1 METKEELISKYANTC
16 VELRNAELLHNKKPE
31 EEKSFMDKVCDN
43 KWKILTGLI
52 AVGGAAGTAYCYRD
66 EIKDYLEKDDN
77 IFKDVNEFLSTNTGK
92 AIVGIATA
100 GSTTA
105 VKSSFTSTQ
114 TNILKKMS
122 DSELTPEFNYYRKL
136 NPATMTES
144 ELEYNITLM
153 EGIIGSYKPTVGDII
168 TNTESPTVDTDSI
181 KEDSDV
187 MKMLTDKA
195 KSVRNMDDFGELV
208 KLVDKCFPDNDED
221 EEFILTEN

>member
-1 METKEELISKYANTC
+1 METREELIRKYADTC
-16 VELRNAELLHNKKPE
+16 IMLRNAELLHNKKPE
-31 EEKSFMDKVCDN
+31 EEKSFMDVLCNN

-92 AIVGIATA
+92 AIVGVVTA

-105 VKSSFTSTQ
+105 VKSNFTSNQ
-114 TNILKKMS
+114 TNILKKMT

-136 NPATMTES
+136 DPCRMSET

-153 EGIIGSYKPTVGDII
+153 KGIIGAYNPI
-168 TNTESPTVDTDSI
+168 TFDTDPI

-208 KLVDKCFPDNDED
+208 KLVDKYFPDED

>member
-1 METKEELISKYANTC
+1 METREELIHKYADTC
-16 VELRNAELLHNKKPE
+16 VMLRNAELLHNKKPE
-31 EEKSFMDKVCDN
+31 EEKSFMDKVYDN

-92 AIVGIATA
+92 AIVGVVTA

-105 VKSSFTSTQ
+105 VKSNFTSNQ
-114 TNILKKMS
+114 TNALKKMS

-136 NPATMTES
+136 NPSTMSES

-153 EGIIGSYKPTVGDII
+153 KGIINAYNPI
-168 TNTESPTVDTDSI
+168 TFDNDPIKEDS

-208 KLVDKCFPDNDED
+208 KLVDKYFPDED

>member
-1 METKEELISKYANTC
+1 METREELIRKYADTC

-92 AIVGIATA
+92 AIVGVVTA

-105 VKSSFTSTQ
+105 VKSNFTSNQ
-114 TNILKKMS
+114 TNILKKMT

-136 NPATMTES
+136 DPCRMSET

-153 EGIIGSYKPTVGDII
+153 KGIIGAYNPI
-168 TNTESPTVDTDSI
+168 TFDTDPI

-195 KSVRNMDDFGELV
+195 NSVRNMDDFGELV

-221 EEFILTEN
+221 EEFILTEK

>member
-1 METKEELISKYANTC
+1 MEAREELIHKYADTC
-16 VELRNAELLHNKKPE
+16 VMLRNAELLHNKQQE

-92 AIVGIATA
+92 AIVGVVTA

-105 VKSSFTSTQ
+105 VKSNFTSNQ
-114 TNILKKMS
+114 TNILKKMT

-136 NPATMTES
+136 DPCRMSET

-153 EGIIGSYKPTVGDII
+153 EGIINAYNPI
-168 TNTESPTVDTDSI
+168 TFDNDPI
-181 KEDSDV
+181 KEDSEDSDV
-187 MKMLTDKA
+187 VKILTDKA
-195 KSVRNMDDFGELV
+195 KSVRSVEDFGELV
-208 KLVDKCFPDNDED
+208 KLVDKYFPDED
-221 EEFILTEN
+221 EEFMLTEN

>member
-1 METKEELISKYANTC
+1 METREELIHKYADTC

-92 AIVGIATA
+92 AIVGVVTA

-105 VKSSFTSTQ
+105 VKSNFTSNQ
-114 TNILKKMS
+114 TNILKKMT

-136 NPATMTES
+136 DPCRMSET

-153 EGIIGSYKPTVGDII
+153 KGIIGAYNPI
-168 TNTESPTVDTDSI
+168 TFDSDPI

-208 KLVDKCFPDNDED
+208 KLVDKYFPDED
-221 EEFILTEN
+221 EEFMLTEN

>member
-16 VELRNAELLHNKKPE
+16 VELRNAELLHNKQPE

-92 AIVGIATA
+92 AVVGVVTA

-105 VKSSFTSTQ
+105 VKSNFTSNQ
-114 TNILKKMS
+114 TNILKKMT

-136 NPATMTES
+136 DPCRMSET

-153 EGIIGSYKPTVGDII
+153 KGIIGAYDPI
-168 TNTESPTVDTDSI
+168 TFDNDPI

-208 KLVDKCFPDNDED
+208 KLVDKYFPDED

>member
-1 METKEELISKYANTC
+1 METREELIHKYADTC
-16 VELRNAELLHNKKPE
+16 VELRNAELLHNKKSE

-52 AVGGAAGTAYCYRD
+52 AVGSAAGTAYCYKD

-92 AIVGIATA
+92 AIVGVVTA

-105 VKSSFTSTQ
+105 VKSNFTSNQ
-114 TNILKKMS
+114 TNILKKMT

-136 NPATMTES
+136 DPCRMSET

-153 EGIIGSYKPTVGDII
+153 KGIIGTYRPADI
-168 TNTESPTVDTDSI
+168 DTDPI
-181 KEDSDV
+181 KEVKEDSDV

-195 KSVRNMDDFGELV
+195 RSVRNMDDFGELV
-208 KLVDKCFPDNDED
+208 KLVDKYFPDNDED
-221 EEFILTEN
+221 EEFMLTEN

>member
-1 METKEELISKYANTC
+1 METREELIRKYADTC
-16 VELRNAELLHNKKPE
+16 VMLRNAELLHNKKPE

-92 AIVGIATA
+92 AIVGVVTA

-105 VKSSFTSTQ
+105 VKSNFTSNQ
-114 TNILKKMS
+114 TNILKKMT

-136 NPATMTES
+136 DPCRMSET

-153 EGIIGSYKPTVGDII
+153 KGIIGAYNPI
-168 TNTESPTVDTDSI
+168 TFDNDPI

-208 KLVDKCFPDNDED
+208 KLVDKYFPDED

>member
-1 METKEELISKYANTC
+1 METREELIRKYADTC
-16 VELRNAELLHNKKPE
+16 VMLRNAELLHNKKPE

-92 AIVGIATA
+92 AIVGVVTA

-105 VKSSFTSTQ
+105 VKSNFTSNQ
-114 TNILKKMS
+114 TNILKKMT

-136 NPATMTES
+136 DPCRMSET

-153 EGIIGSYKPTVGDII
+153 KGIIGTYNPI
-168 TNTESPTVDTDSI
+168 TFDNDPI

-187 MKMLTDKA
+187 MKTLTDKA

-208 KLVDKCFPDNDED
+208 KLVDKYFPDED
-221 EEFILTEN
+221 EEFMLTEN

>member
-1 METKEELISKYANTC
+1 METREELIYKYADTC
-16 VELRNAELLHNKKPE
+16 VELRNAELFRNKQPE
-31 EEKSFMDKVCDN
+31 EEKSFMKSLWDN

-92 AIVGIATA
+92 AIVGVVTA

-105 VKSSFTSTQ
+105 VKSNFTSNQ
-114 TNILKKMS
+114 TNILKKMT

-136 NPATMTES
+136 DPCRMSET

-153 EGIIGSYKPTVGDII
+153 KGIIGAYNPI
-168 TNTESPTVDTDSI
+168 TFDNDPI
-181 KEDSDV
+181 KEDSDI
-187 MKMLTDKA
+187 MKTLTDKA

-208 KLVDKCFPDNDED
+208 KLVDKYFPDED

>member
-1 METKEELISKYANTC
+1 METKEELIRKYADTC
-16 VELRNAELLHNKKPE
+16 VELRNTELSRSKQPE

-105 VKSSFTSTQ
+105 VKSNFTSNQ
-114 TNILKKMS
+114 TNVLKKMS

-136 NPATMTES
+136 DPCRMSET

-153 EGIIGSYKPTVGDII
+153 KGIINAYNPI
-168 TNTESPTVDTDSI
+168 TFDNDPI

-208 KLVDKCFPDNDED
+208 KLVDKYFPDNDED
-221 EEFILTEN
+221 EEFMLTEN

>member
-1 METKEELISKYANTC
+1 METREELIHKYADTC
-16 VELRNAELLHNKKPE
+16 VMLRNAELLHNKKPE

-77 IFKDVNEFLSTNTGK
+77 IFKDANEFLSTNTGK
-92 AIVGIATA
+92 AIVGVVTA

-105 VKSSFTSTQ
+105 VKSNFTSNQ
-114 TNILKKMS
+114 TNVLKKMS

-136 NPATMTES
+136 DPCRMSET

-153 EGIIGSYKPTVGDII
+153 KGIIGAYNPI
-168 TNTESPTVDTDSI
+168 TFDNDPI

-208 KLVDKCFPDNDED
+208 KLVDKYFPDED
-221 EEFILTEN
+221 EEFILTEE

>member
-1 METKEELISKYANTC
+1 METKEELIRKYGYTC
-16 VELRNAELLHNKKPE
+16 VELRNAELLRNKKPE

-92 AIVGIATA
+92 AIVSIATA
-100 GSTTA
+100 GSATA
-105 VKSSFTSTQ
+105 VKSNFTSTQ
-114 TNILKKMS
+114 TNVLKKMS

-136 NPATMTES
+136 DPFRMSES

-153 EGIIGSYKPTVGDII
+153 KGIIGVYNPIAFN
-168 TNTESPTVDTDSI
+168 TNNTDSI

-187 MKMLTDKA
+187 MKILTDKA
-195 KSVRNMDDFGELV
+195 ESVRNVEDFEELV
-208 KLVDKCFPDNDED
+208 KLIDKCFPDNDEED
-221 EEFILTEN
+221 EYILRED

>member
-1 METKEELISKYANTC
+1 METREELIHKYADTC
-16 VELRNAELLHNKKPE
+16 VMLRNAELLHNKQPE

-92 AIVGIATA
+92 AIVGVVTA

-105 VKSSFTSTQ
+105 VKSNFTSNQ
-114 TNILKKMS
+114 TNILKKMT

-136 NPATMTES
+136 NPTTMTES

-153 EGIIGSYKPTVGDII
+153 EGIIGSYKPTVSDIV
-168 TNTESPTVDTDSI
+168 TNTESSTVDTDSI

-195 KSVRNMDDFGELV
+195 KSVKNMDDFGELV
-208 KLVDKCFPDNDED
+208 KLVDKYFPDNDED

>member
-1 METKEELISKYANTC
+1 METKEELIRKYADTC

-52 AVGGAAGTAYCYRD
+52 AVGGAAGTAYYYRD

-92 AIVGIATA
+92 AIVGVVTA

-105 VKSSFTSTQ
+105 VKSNFTSNQ
-114 TNILKKMS
+114 TNILKKMT

-136 NPATMTES
+136 DPCRMTET

-153 EGIIGSYKPTVGDII
+153 KGIIGSYNPVTFD
-168 TNTESPTVDTDSI
+168 NDPI

-195 KSVRNMDDFGELV
+195 NSVRNMDDFGELV
-208 KLVDKCFPDNDED
+208 KLVDKYFPDED
-221 EEFILTEN
+221 EEFILIEN

>member
-1 METKEELISKYANTC
+1 MEIREELIRKYANTC

-92 AIVGIATA
+92 AIVGVVTA

-105 VKSSFTSTQ
+105 VKSNFTSNQ
-114 TNILKKMS
+114 TNILKKMT

-136 NPATMTES
+136 DPCRMSET

-153 EGIIGSYKPTVGDII
+153 KGIINAYNPI
-168 TNTESPTVDTDSI
+168 TFDNDPI
-181 KEDSDV
+181 KEDSNV

-208 KLVDKCFPDNDED
+208 KLVDKYFPDED
-221 EEFILTEN
+221 EEFMLTEN

>member
-1 METKEELISKYANTC
+1 METREELIRKYADTC
-16 VELRNAELLHNKKPE
+16 VELRNAELSRSKQPE

-92 AIVGIATA
+92 AIIGIATA

-105 VKSSFTSTQ
+105 VKSNFTSNQ
-114 TNILKKMS
+114 TNVLKKMS

-168 TNTESPTVDTDSI
+168 TNTESPTIDTDSI

>member
-1 METKEELISKYANTC
+1 METREELISKYADTC
-16 VELRNAELLHNKKPE
+16 VMLRNAELLHNKQPE

-52 AVGGAAGTAYCYRD
+52 AVGSAAGTAYCYRD

-92 AIVGIATA
+92 AIVGVVTA

-105 VKSSFTSTQ
+105 VKSNFTSNQ
-114 TNILKKMS
+114 TNILKKMT

-136 NPATMTES
+136 DPCRMSET

-153 EGIIGSYKPTVGDII
+153 KGIIGAYNPI
-168 TNTESPTVDTDSI
+168 TFDNDPI

-195 KSVRNMDDFGELV
+195 KSVRNVDDFGELV
-208 KLVDKCFPDNDED
+208 KLVDKYFPDED
-221 EEFILTEN
+221 EEFMLTEN

>member
-1 METKEELISKYANTC
+1 METREELIHKYADTC
-16 VELRNAELLHNKKPE
+16 VELRNAELLHNKQPE

-92 AIVGIATA
+92 AIVGVVTA

-105 VKSSFTSTQ
+105 VKSNFTSNQ
-114 TNILKKMS
+114 TNILKKMT

-136 NPATMTES
+136 NPSNMSET

-153 EGIIGSYKPTVGDII
+153 KGIIGSYKPTVDDRVANI
-168 TNTESPTVDTDSI
+168 ESPTDNTDSI
-181 KEDSDV
+181 KGDSDV

-195 KSVRNMDDFGELV
+195 NSVRNMDDFGELV
-208 KLVDKCFPDNDED
+208 KLIDKCFPDTEED
-221 EEFILTEN
+221 DVFMLTEN

>member
-1 METKEELISKYANTC
+1 METKEELIRKYADTC

-31 EEKSFMDKVCDN
+31 EEKSFMDKVCNN
-43 KWKILTGLI
+43 KWKILIGLI

-92 AIVGIATA
+92 AIVGVVTA
-100 GSTTA
+100 SSTTA
-105 VKSSFTSTQ
+105 VKSNFTSNQ
-114 TNILKKMS
+114 TNILKKMT

-136 NPATMTES
+136 NPATMAES

-153 EGIIGSYKPTVGDII
+153 EGIIGSYKPTVDDII
-168 TNTESPTVDTDSI
+168 TNTESSTVDTDSI

-187 MKMLTDKA
+187 VKMLTDKA

-208 KLVDKCFPDNDED
+208 KFVDKYFPDED
-221 EEFILTEN
+221 EEFMLTEN

>member
-1 METKEELISKYANTC
+1 METREELIHKYANTC
-16 VELRNAELLHNKKPE
+16 VELRNAELLHNKQPE

-77 IFKDVNEFLSTNTGK
+77 IFKDANEFLSTNTGK
-92 AIVGIATA
+92 AIVGVVTA

-105 VKSSFTSTQ
+105 VKSNFTSNQ
-114 TNILKKMS
+114 TNILKKMT

-136 NPATMTES
+136 DPCRMSET

-153 EGIIGSYKPTVGDII
+153 KGIINAYNPI
-168 TNTESPTVDTDSI
+168 TFDNDPI

-208 KLVDKCFPDNDED
+208 KLVDKYFPDED
-221 EEFILTEN
+221 EEFMLTEN

>member
-1 METKEELISKYANTC
+1 METREELIRKYADTC
-16 VELRNAELLHNKKPE
+16 VMLRNAELSRSKEPV
-31 EEKSFMDKVCDN
+31 EEKSFMDVLCDN
-43 KWKILTGLI
+43 KWKVLTGLVV
-52 AVGGAAGTAYCYRD
+52 AGAAGGTAYCYRD

-92 AIVGIATA
+92 AIVGVVTA

-105 VKSSFTSTQ
+105 VKSNFTSNQ
-114 TNILKKMS
+114 TNILRKIP

-136 NPATMTES
+136 NPFNMSET

-153 EGIIGSYKPTVGDII
+153 KGIIGSYNPVAF
-168 TNTESPTVDTDSI
+168 DTDPI

-195 KSVRNMDDFGELV
+195 RSVRNMDDFGELV
-208 KLVDKCFPDNDED
+208 KLVDKYFPDED

>member
-1 METKEELISKYANTC
+1 METREELIHKYADTC
-16 VELRNAELLHNKKPE
+16 VELRNAELSRSKQPE

-105 VKSSFTSTQ
+105 VKSNFTSNQ
-114 TNILKKMS
+114 TNVLKKMS

-136 NPATMTES
+136 DPCRMSET

-153 EGIIGSYKPTVGDII
+153 KGIINAYNPI
-168 TNTESPTVDTDSI
+168 TFDNDPI

-208 KLVDKCFPDNDED
+208 KLVDKYFPDNDED
-221 EEFILTEN
+221 EEFMLTEN

>member
-1 METKEELISKYANTC
+1 METREELIHKYADTC
-16 VELRNAELLHNKKPE
+16 VMLRNAELLHNKQPE

-92 AIVGIATA
+92 AIVGVVTA

-105 VKSSFTSTQ
+105 VKSNFTSNQ
-114 TNILKKMS
+114 TNILKKMT

-136 NPATMTES
+136 DPCRMSET

-153 EGIIGSYKPTVGDII
+153 EGIINAYNPI
-168 TNTESPTVDTDSI
+168 TFDNDPI

-208 KLVDKCFPDNDED
+208 KLVDKYFPDSEED
-221 EEFILTEN
+221 DVFMLTEN

>member
-1 METKEELISKYANTC
+1 METKEELIRKYADTC

-31 EEKSFMDKVCDN
+31 EEKSFMDVLCNN

-92 AIVGIATA
+92 AIVGVVTA

-105 VKSSFTSTQ
+105 VKSNFTSNQ
-114 TNILKKMS
+114 TNILKKMT

-136 NPATMTES
+136 DPCRMSET

-153 EGIIGSYKPTVGDII
+153 KGIIGAYNPI
-168 TNTESPTVDTDSI
+168 TFDNDPI

-208 KLVDKCFPDNDED
+208 KLVDKYFPDED

>member
-1 METKEELISKYANTC
+1 METKEELIRKYADTC
-16 VELRNAELLHNKKPE
+16 VTLRNTELLQNKKPE
-31 EEKSFMDKVCDN
+31 EEKSFMDKVYDN

-92 AIVGIATA
+92 AIVGVVTA

-105 VKSSFTSTQ
+105 VKSNFTSNQ
-114 TNILKKMS
+114 TNILKKMT

-136 NPATMTES
+136 DPCRMSETE
-144 ELEYNITLM
+144 LKYNITLM
-153 EGIIGSYKPTVGDII
+153 EGIIGSYKPVDIGTEPPVGD
-168 TNTESPTVDTDSI
+168 VDPI
-181 KEDSDV
+181 KEDSDA

-208 KLVDKCFPDNDED
+208 KLVDKCFPDNNED
-221 EEFILTEN
+221 DVFMLTEN

>member
-1 METKEELISKYANTC
+1 METKEELIRKYADTC
-16 VELRNAELLHNKKPE
+16 VMLRNAELLHNKKPE

-92 AIVGIATA
+92 AIVGVVTA

-105 VKSSFTSTQ
+105 VKSNFTSNQ
-114 TNILKKMS
+114 TNILRKMT

-136 NPATMTES
+136 DPCRMSET

-153 EGIIGSYKPTVGDII
+153 KGIINAYNPI
-168 TNTESPTVDTDSI
+168 TFDNDPI

-195 KSVRNMDDFGELV
+195 NSVRNMDDFGELV

-221 EEFILTEN
+221 DVFMLTEN

>member
-1 METKEELISKYANTC
+1 METKEELIRKYADTC
-16 VELRNAELLHNKKPE
+16 VELRNTELSRSKQPE

-105 VKSSFTSTQ
+105 VKSNFTSNQ
-114 TNILKKMS
+114 TNVLKKMS

-136 NPATMTES
+136 DPCRMSET

-153 EGIIGSYKPTVGDII
+153 KGIINAYNPI
-168 TNTESPTVDTDSI
+168 TFDNDPI
-181 KEDSDV
+181 KEDSDI

-195 KSVRNMDDFGELV
+195 NSVRNMDNFGELV
-208 KLVDKCFPDNDED
+208 KLVDKYFPDNDED
-221 EEFILTEN
+221 EEFMLTEN

>member
-1 METKEELISKYANTC
+1 METKEELIRKYADTC
-16 VELRNAELLHNKKPE
+16 VMLRNAELLHNKKPE
-31 EEKSFMDKVCDN
+31 EEKSFMDKVYDN

-77 IFKDVNEFLSTNTGK
+77 IFKDANEFLSTNTGK
-92 AIVGIATA
+92 AIVGVVTA
-100 GSTTA
+100 GSTAA
-105 VKSSFTSTQ
+105 VKSNFTSNQ
-114 TNILKKMS
+114 TNILKKMT

-136 NPATMTES
+136 NPFNMSET

-153 EGIIGSYKPTVGDII
+153 KGIINAYNPI
-168 TNTESPTVDTDSI
+168 TFDNDPI

-195 KSVRNMDDFGELV
+195 NSVRNMDDFGELV
-208 KLVDKCFPDNDED
+208 KLVDKYFPDED
-221 EEFILTEN
+221 EEFMLTEN

>member
-1 METKEELISKYANTC
+1 METREELIRKYADTC
-16 VELRNAELLHNKKPE
+16 VELRNTELSRSKQPE

-92 AIVGIATA
+92 AIVGVVTA

-105 VKSSFTSTQ
+105 VKSNFTSNQ

-136 NPATMTES
+136 DPCRMSET

-153 EGIIGSYKPTVGDII
+153 KGIINAYNPI
-168 TNTESPTVDTDSI
+168 TFDNDPI

-208 KLVDKCFPDNDED
+208 KLVDKYFPDNDED
-221 EEFILTEN
+221 EEFMLTEN

>member
-1 METKEELISKYANTC
+1 METKEELIRKYADTC
-16 VELRNAELLHNKKPE
+16 VELRNTELSRSKQPE

-92 AIVGIATA
+92 AIVGVVTA

-105 VKSSFTSTQ
+105 VKSNFTSNQ
-114 TNILKKMS
+114 TNILKKMT

-136 NPATMTES
+136 DPCRMSET

-153 EGIIGSYKPTVGDII
+153 EGIINAYNPI
-168 TNTESPTVDTDSI
+168 TFDNDPI

-208 KLVDKCFPDNDED
+208 KLVDKYFPDED
-221 EEFILTEN
+221 EEFMLTEN

>member
-1 METKEELISKYANTC
+1 METKEELINKYANTC

-43 KWKILTGLI
+43 KWKILIGLI

-105 VKSSFTSTQ
+105 VKSNFTSNQ
-114 TNILKKMS
+114 TNVLKKMS

-136 NPATMTES
+136 DPCHMSET

-153 EGIIGSYKPTVGDII
+153 KGIINAYNPI
-168 TNTESPTVDTDSI
+168 TFDNDPV
-181 KEDSDV
+181 KEDSNV
-187 MKMLTDKA
+187 MKTLTDKA

-208 KLVDKCFPDNDED
+208 KLVDKYFPDNDED
-221 EEFILTEN
+221 EEFMLTEN

>member
-1 METKEELISKYANTC
+1 METREELIHKYADTC

-31 EEKSFMDKVCDN
+31 EEKSFMDRVWDN

-52 AVGGAAGTAYCYRD
+52 AVGGAAGTAYCYKD

-92 AIVGIATA
+92 AIVGVVTA

-105 VKSSFTSTQ
+105 VKSNFTSNQ
-114 TNILKKMS
+114 TNVLKKMS

-136 NPATMTES
+136 DPCRMSET

-153 EGIIGSYKPTVGDII
+153 KGIINAYNPI
-168 TNTESPTVDTDSI
+168 TFDNDPI

-208 KLVDKCFPDNDED
+208 KLVDKYFPDSEED
-221 EEFILTEN
+221 DVFMLTEN

>member
-1 METKEELISKYANTC
+1 METREELIKKYADTC
-16 VELRNAELLHNKKPE
+16 VMLRNAELLHNKKPE

-92 AIVGIATA
+92 AIVGVVTA

-105 VKSSFTSTQ
+105 VKSNFTSNQ
-114 TNILKKMS
+114 TNILKKMT

-136 NPATMTES
+136 DPCRMSET

-153 EGIIGSYKPTVGDII
+153 KGIIGAYNPI
-168 TNTESPTVDTDSI
+168 TFDNDTI

-208 KLVDKCFPDNDED
+208 KLVDKYFPDED
-221 EEFILTEN
+221 EEFMLTEN

>member
-1 METKEELISKYANTC
+1 METREELIHKYADTC
-16 VELRNAELLHNKKPE
+16 VMLRNAELLHNKQPE

-77 IFKDVNEFLSTNTGK
+77 IFKDANEFLSTNTGK
-92 AIVGIATA
+92 AIVGVVTA

-105 VKSSFTSTQ
+105 VKSNFTSNQ
-114 TNILKKMS
+114 TNILKKMT

-136 NPATMTES
+136 NPFNMSET

-153 EGIIGSYKPTVGDII
+153 KGIINAYNPI
-168 TNTESPTVDTDSI
+168 TFDNDPI

-208 KLVDKCFPDNDED
+208 KLVDKYFPDED

>member
-1 METKEELISKYANTC
+1 METKEELIRKYADTC
-16 VELRNAELLHNKKPE
+16 VMLRNAELSRSKQPE

-92 AIVGIATA
+92 AIVGVVTA

-105 VKSSFTSTQ
+105 VKSNFTSNQ
-114 TNILKKMS
+114 TNILKKMT

-136 NPATMTES
+136 DPCRMSET

-153 EGIIGSYKPTVGDII
+153 KGIIGAYNPI
-168 TNTESPTVDTDSI
+168 TFDNDPI

-208 KLVDKCFPDNDED
+208 KLVDKYFPDED
-221 EEFILTEN
+221 EEFILTEE

>member
-16 VELRNAELLHNKKPE
+16 VALRNAELLHNKKPE

-92 AIVGIATA
+92 AIVGVVTA

-105 VKSSFTSTQ
+105 VKSNFTSNQ
-114 TNILKKMS
+114 TNILKKMT

-136 NPATMTES
+136 DPCRMSET

-153 EGIIGSYKPTVGDII
+153 EGIIGSYKPIGI
-168 TNTESPTVDTDSI
+168 DTDPI
-181 KEDSDV
+181 REDSDV
-187 MKMLTDKA
+187 MKTLTDKA
-195 KSVRNMDDFGELV
+195 KSVKNMDDFGELV
-208 KLVDKCFPDNDED
+208 KLVDKYFPDED
-221 EEFILTEN
+221 EEFMLTEN

>member
-1 METKEELISKYANTC
+1 METREELIRKYADTC
-16 VELRNAELLHNKKPE
+16 IMLRNAELLHNKKPE

-92 AIVGIATA
+92 AIVGVVTA

-105 VKSSFTSTQ
+105 VKSNFTSNQ
-114 TNILKKMS
+114 TNILKKMT

-136 NPATMTES
+136 DPCRMSET

-153 EGIIGSYKPTVGDII
+153 KGIIGAYNPI
-168 TNTESPTVDTDSI
+168 TFDNDPI

-208 KLVDKCFPDNDED
+208 KLVDKYFPDED